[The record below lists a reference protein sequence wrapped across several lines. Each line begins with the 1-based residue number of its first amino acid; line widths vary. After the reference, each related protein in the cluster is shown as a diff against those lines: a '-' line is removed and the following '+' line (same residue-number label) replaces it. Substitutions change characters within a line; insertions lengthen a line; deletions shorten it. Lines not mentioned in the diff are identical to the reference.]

1 MFGNAGVFAWFS
13 YIKPF
18 MINVSGFGESAII
31 AIMLLAGLGMVLG
44 NLFSGKVSV
53 RYSPLRIAAVTDG
66 VIVVTLLLLFL
77 LGENKAAALTLAF
90 ICCAALFALS
100 APLQI
105 LLLQNAKG
113 GEMLGAA
120 GGQIAFNLGSAIG
133 ALFGGMMI
141 TAGLAGVS
149 LPYRPRCF
157 RFLRSVRC

>member
-1 MFGNAGVFAWFS
+1 MTN
-13 YIKPF
+13 
-18 MINVSGFGESAII
+18 
-31 AIMLLAGLGMVLG
+31 
-44 NLFSGKVSV
+44 
-53 RYSPLRIAAVTDG
+53 G

-120 GGQIAFNLGSAIG
+120 GGQIAFISAAPLGRYSAG
-133 ALFGGMMI
+133 
-141 TAGLAGVS
+141 
-149 LPYRPRCF
+149 
-157 RFLRSVRC
+157 